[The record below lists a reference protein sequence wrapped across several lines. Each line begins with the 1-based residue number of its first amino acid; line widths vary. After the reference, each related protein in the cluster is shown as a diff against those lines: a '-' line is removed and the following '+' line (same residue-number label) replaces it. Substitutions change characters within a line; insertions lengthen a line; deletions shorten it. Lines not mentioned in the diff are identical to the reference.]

1 MHDGSRTSACGD
13 KITVGEEYTEE
24 PQRVSFLAG
33 DAVPKVKG
41 EQYGSGFSGEGP
53 YHSKRTGGRSTLMIS
68 NRTGASK

>member
-1 MHDGSRTSACGD
+1 MQDGSCASACRD
-13 KITVGEEYTEE
+13 KRTVGEEYTEE

-33 DAVPKVKG
+33 DTVPKVKG
-41 EQYGSGFSGEGP
+41 EQYGSGFSGEGS